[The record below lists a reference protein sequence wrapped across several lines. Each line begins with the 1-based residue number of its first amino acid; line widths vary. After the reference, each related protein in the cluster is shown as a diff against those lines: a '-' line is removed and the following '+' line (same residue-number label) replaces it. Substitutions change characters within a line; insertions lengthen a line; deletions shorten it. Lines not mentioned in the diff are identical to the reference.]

1 MKKISKIAA
10 GIILYRVEQDEIKFL
25 ICHPGGPFYQN
36 KQHGI
41 WTIPKGAPEEGESLE
56 HAAIRELK
64 EETGI
69 ELPEHISMLSLTP
82 VKYNKG
88 KIVHAWAVEYT
99 PSKEWKFTSNTFELE
114 WPPKSGMMVTF
125 QEIDQVEFMGI
136 EEAKEKIHPVLYTLL
151 CEINQR
157 LKKASP

>member
-1 MKKISKIAA
+1 LKKNSKIAA
-10 GIILYRVEQDEIKFL
+10 GIILYHVEQDELKFL

-36 KQHGI
+36 KQHGV
-41 WTIPKGAPEEGESLE
+41 WTIPKGAPEDGESLE

-69 ELPEHISMLSLTP
+69 ALPEKISMHSLTP

-88 KIVHAWAVEYT
+88 KVVHAWAVEYIFR
-99 PSKEWKFTSNTFELE
+99 KDWNFNSNTFELE

-125 QEIDQVEFMGI
+125 PEIDQVEYMNI
-136 EEAKEKIHPVLYTLL
+136 EEAKEKIHPVLFPLL
-151 CEINQR
+151 IEIR
-157 LKKASP
+157 EKLITR